1 MTQQKGYMGNRG
13 PAPQGRGSELNT
25 QQYADQA
32 RAIIAE
38 GDARAL
44 VQLAEAL
51 ANRGEATRTSVR
63 RLYGEARRID
73 FLLEQD
79 EPRALRR
86 AKLFEPRIHYQVKRE
101 PKLRGIGEALLA
113 MLAEVNN
120 SADQGQRERYRHFVD
135 FFEALVAYL
144 PEKAER

>member
-1 MTQQKGYMGNRG
+1 MTQRQGYRGNRG
-13 PAPQGRGSELNT
+13 PVPQARGSELNT
-25 QQYADQA
+25 QQYADKA

-38 GDARAL
+38 GDARTL

-51 ANRGEATRTSVR
+51 ASRGEATRTSVR

-86 AKLFEPRIHYQVKRE
+86 AQLFEPRVYYQFKRND
-101 PKLRGIGEALLA
+101 KLRSVAEALLA
-113 MLAEVNN
+113 MLAEVNKAGV
-120 SADQGQRERYRHFVD
+120 SDRRERYQRFTE
-135 FFEALVAYL
+135 FFEAVVAYL
-144 PEKAER
+144 PEK